1 MSETGLGEDEQPI
14 LHANYESARDRGRRE
29 RRARQRERDLEE
41 AMAFV
46 RLNEPDNWGGF

>member
-1 MSETGLGEDEQPI
+1 MEEEETPI

-46 RLNEPDNWGGF
+46 RLNERDNWRRF